1 MKKLKKLALS
11 TFLILVAHTAF
22 AGWQEDTDR
31 RNCEMSVPQ
40 GPHGYTARQTEA
52 LMACRG
58 IKMSRDSYSSG
69 SSQSQTMSMPAQQP
83 SVITNCDG
91 NGCWD
96 NQGTHYSRG
105 AGNTYFSSSGAIC
118 QGGNGQMNCN

>member
-40 GPHGYTARQTEA
+40 GPRGYTARQTEA

-58 IKMSRDSYSSG
+58 IKMSRDSHQSG
-69 SSQSQTMSMPAQQP
+69 SSQSMSMPAPQP
-83 SVITNCDG
+83 SVITSCDG
-91 NGCWD
+91 TGCWD
-96 NQGTHYSRG
+96 NLGQHYSN
-105 AGNTYFSSSGAIC
+105 AGGGTYIRQDGGVC
-118 QGGNGQMNCN
+118 QGGGGQMNCN